1 MPILNR
7 VKAELG
13 VNQATQC
20 NLNSTKSSTITF
32 SNSTAKISSGSF
44 ELLKMTNN
52 KTRLWSVRLGLT
64 YFEKVWYKS
73 FL

>member
-1 MPILNR
+1 MTDFREGGFQGGAALKMPILNR

-20 NLNSTKSSTITF
+20 ALNSTKSSTITF
-32 SNSTAKISSGSF
+32 SNSTAKISSESF

-52 KTRLWSVRLGLT
+52 KTRL
-64 YFEKVWYKS
+64 
-73 FL
+73 

>member
-20 NLNSTKSSTITF
+20 ALNSTKSSTITF

-52 KTRLWSVRLGLT
+52 KTRL
-64 YFEKVWYKS
+64 
-73 FL
+73 